1 MAITRNEA
9 DIMTRRKFTYMSIM
23 ATAVALG
30 CPVAVS
36 AENILRQEA
45 VSFENCLKII
55 ETTSESTG
63 LTPKLTADTDEA
75 RVAEFIAPDGTVV
88 IKCDREA
95 KQVTVLMK

>member
-1 MAITRNEA
+1 MV
-9 DIMTRRKFTYMSIM
+9 RRKFTYLGSV
-23 ATAVALG
+23 ATALALG
-30 CPVAVS
+30 CPSVAS

-55 ETTSESTG
+55 ETTTESTG
-63 LTPKLTADTDEA
+63 LTPKLTTDTDEA

>member
-1 MAITRNEA
+1 M
-9 DIMTRRKFTYMSIM
+9 RRKFTYMSIM
-23 ATAVALG
+23 ATAVALV
-30 CPVAVS
+30 CPLVVS